1 MSLINKYL
9 FLLFFISFF
18 ILNGCNKKA
27 EKVDTSILL
36 KKYNSQVFL
45 LKKVQEVLGK
55 DVYFAVKGNF
65 DNKNNLE
72 IAAVKEINKIDT
84 AGIQFFLL
92 GLKETDLSVISSTK
106 ILRGSLTKS
115 FTNKIKFPFF
125 NYELLYYNSND
136 YYLGSGGGEQF
147 SYIINFKENETYYSH
162 LVSVSKKLGRIYIS
176 KNIKR
181 KEIKNFFLSNA
192 KRDFPNIKVSA
203 TDINIDDNILY

>member
-9 FLLFFISFF
+9 FLLFFIFFF
-18 ILNGCNKKA
+18 ILNGCNKKT
-27 EKVDTSILL
+27 EKVDTNILL

-72 IAAVKEINKIDT
+72 IAAVKEFNKIDT

-162 LVSVSKKLGRIYIS
+162 LVSVSKKLGQIYIS

-203 TDINIDDNILY
+203 TDINIDDNIL

>member
-9 FLLFFISFF
+9 FLLFFIFFF
-18 ILNGCNKKA
+18 ILNGCNKKT
-27 EKVDTSILL
+27 EKVDTNILL

-115 FTNKIKFPFF
+115 FTNKIEFPFF

-136 YYLGSGGGEQF
+136 YYIGSGGGEQF
-147 SYIINFKENETYYSH
+147 SYIINLKENETDYSH
-162 LVSVSKKLGRIYIS
+162 VVSVSKKLGRIYIS

>member
-9 FLLFFISFF
+9 FLLFFIFFF
-18 ILNGCNKKA
+18 ILNGCNKKT
-27 EKVDTSILL
+27 EKVDTNILL

-136 YYLGSGGGEQF
+136 YYIGSGGGEQF

-162 LVSVSKKLGRIYIS
+162 LVSVSKKLGQIYIS